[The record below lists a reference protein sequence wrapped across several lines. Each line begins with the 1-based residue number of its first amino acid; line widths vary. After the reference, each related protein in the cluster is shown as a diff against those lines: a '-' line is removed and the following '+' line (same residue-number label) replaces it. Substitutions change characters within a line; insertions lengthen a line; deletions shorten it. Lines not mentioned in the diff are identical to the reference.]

1 MKTFGFL
8 IFIGLCL
15 IICAGDKKEMS
26 ADDEKRLI
34 LHSGQKRN
42 ATADDEQTMIDL
54 AIKYNQA
61 ERNDDISGMERLA
74 DEMCS
79 FASQF
84 SDTERGRRILAG
96 ANVKKGI
103 VYCHQK
109 NRVKALEAFD
119 VAISNSPDAETVMY
133 AYSLK
138 LLCFWSKKYV
148 EEIHGIMDACRKEYE
163 KIKTSEEFRKDP
175 EFRQS
180 IQNKY
185 SHSIDGYCSFI
196 LHFKGFGRIKKIIH
210 DFIADFKS
218 EDDFG
223 RTIDNSASIFFLLAE
238 TFREKNDFEKELFY
252 LKKSFHC
259 AKQGK
264 FVGDSLYLRLAAY
277 EVRRGNYEQALA
289 YCDSGLTSKQFLS
302 NPLHAER
309 QAILLIAKS
318 KIYEKMGRPETARE
332 YVEKSRMLCQA
343 PNLRKLFDPWWIKE

>member
-1 MKTFGFL
+1 MKKLGFL

-15 IICAGDKKEMS
+15 MICAGDKKEMS
-26 ADDEKRLI
+26 ANDEKRLI
-34 LHSGQKRN
+34 RHGGPKRN
-42 ATADDEQTMIDL
+42 ATVDDEQTMIDL
-54 AIKYNQA
+54 AIKFNQA
-61 ERNDDISGMERLA
+61 EKNDDIHTMERLA
-74 DEMCS
+74 DEMYS

-84 SDTERGRRILAG
+84 SDTVRGRRILAG

-138 LLCFWSKKYV
+138 LSYFWSKKYV

-163 KIKTSEEFRKDP
+163 KIKTSEEYRKDP
-175 EFRQS
+175 GFRQA

-210 DFIADFKS
+210 DFIADFGS
-218 EDDFG
+218 EDDFA
-223 RTIDNSASIFFLLAE
+223 RITDESSLHYFLLAE
-238 TFREKNDFEKELFY
+238 AFRGEKDLEKEQFY
-252 LKKSFHC
+252 LNKSFYW
-259 AKQGK
+259 AKRGK
-264 FVGDSLYLRLAAY
+264 FVYEYLYLRLAAH
-277 EVRRGNYEQALA
+277 ELKLGNYEQALK
-289 YCDSGLTSKQFLS
+289 YCDSGLTEEQILT
-302 NPLHAER
+302 NLLHAES

-332 YVEKSRMLCQA
+332 YLKKSRKQCQS
-343 PNLRKLFDPWWIKE
+343 PNLRKFFVPWWIKE